1 MLIRG
6 TKETT
11 MIPFKFHQYIQL
23 KEPSKGSWGYLV
35 KGYEYVDDELYLI
48 SGDKNVRHHIN
59 EVLDHYKEYILK
71 LINNE

>member
-1 MLIRG
+1 
-6 TKETT
+6 

-23 KEPSKGSWGYLV
+23 KEPSEGSWGYLV
-35 KGYEYVDDELYLI
+35 KGYEYVGDELYLI

-59 EVLDHYKEYILK
+59 DVLDQYKEYILK